1 MWPAVF
7 CRCCLPALQALTL
20 RWIPDPFPPALP
32 PARSMTVQP
41 VVGAEREVFY
51 RERAAAMYATGPFA
65 LVSTKSHRGPLLQ
78 LTSLAQPCG
87 SSAGCG
93 ERRCTRG
100 AASQP
105 RGVPMRTVGCACL
118 APLCSTF
125 VLRLPRR
132 PPL

>member
-1 MWPAVF
+1 
-7 CRCCLPALQALTL
+7 
-20 RWIPDPFPPALP
+20 
-32 PARSMTVQP
+32 MTVQP

-105 RGVPMRTVGCACL
+105 RGVPMLGPAVQYLCFAPPPQATSVVEVPYLAAQSLLMTLLVYWTVGFGSA
-118 APLCSTF
+118 AWQVQWAGEAF
-125 VLRLPRR
+125 
-132 PPL
+132 